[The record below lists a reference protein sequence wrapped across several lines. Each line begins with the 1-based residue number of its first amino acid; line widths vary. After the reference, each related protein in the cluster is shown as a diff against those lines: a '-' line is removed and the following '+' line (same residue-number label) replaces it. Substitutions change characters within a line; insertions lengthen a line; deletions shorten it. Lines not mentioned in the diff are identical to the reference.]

1 LIAVIPARKNSK
13 RFPGKNRAAFDGK
26 SFLEL
31 ALASA
36 VQSGVISE
44 IFLSSDDEVIIEQ
57 AKELGITVPFKRAS
71 EFSQDDTSTWSVVMD
86 LVQQTGYVG
95 DLCLL
100 QLTSPKR
107 LPIDVKALFEVYSTS
122 KSDFALTVKESP
134 STTARLQYWLC
145 PCSPKIAHAQHCRS
159 SVRVVPNGGAYM
171 LNTDCLVVNSFSDL
185 LQAGAH
191 LMPEQRSLDIDFEHQ
206 LTTAI
211 DIEKSR

>member
-1 LIAVIPARKNSK
+1 MIAVIPARRGSK
-13 RFPGKNRAAFDGK
+13 RFPGKNRATYNEK

-31 ALASA
+31 ALTSA

-44 IFLSSDDEVIIEQ
+44 VFLSSDDEVIIEQ

-71 EFSQDDTSTWSVVMD
+71 ELSHDDTSTWSVVMD

-107 LPIDVKALFEVYSTS
+107 LPIDVKALYEVYSTS

-134 STTARLQYWLC
+134 FTTAGPQHWLC
-145 PCSPKIAHAQHCRS
+145 SCSPKIAHVQHCRT
-159 SVRVVPNGGAYM
+159 SVRVVPNGAAYM
-171 LNTDCLVVNSFSDL
+171 LNTDRLAVDSFSDL
-185 LQAGAH
+185 SQVGAH

-206 LTTAI
+206 LTSAI